1 MQEQLLDVSLEQ
13 RAAANLVK
21 RIRKLRWIGME
32 AEARKILSAA
42 LRIISPQSVV
52 QQPETD

>member
-1 MQEQLLDVSLEQ
+1 
-13 RAAANLVK
+13 
-21 RIRKLRWIGME
+21 ME

-52 QQPETD
+52 EQPETD